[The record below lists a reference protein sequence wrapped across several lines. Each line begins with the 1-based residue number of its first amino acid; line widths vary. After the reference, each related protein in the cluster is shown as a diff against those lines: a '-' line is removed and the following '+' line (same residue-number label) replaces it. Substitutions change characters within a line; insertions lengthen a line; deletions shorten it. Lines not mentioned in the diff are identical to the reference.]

1 VPYLFKQFENTY
13 KKMPQEFRENPIEAF
28 KRGVY
33 VAPFWEDDFAQMA
46 ELCGVDRVIFGSDWP
61 HPEGLAEPTHLI
73 DDLQGLDE
81 EGQRKVMGGNMVD
94 LFKVPNEI
102 VHNPDVPPLVIPA

>member
-1 VPYLFKQFENTY
+1 
-13 KKMPQEFRENPIEAF
+13 
-28 KRGVY
+28 
-33 VAPFWEDDFAQMA
+33 MA
-46 ELCGVDRVIFGSDWP
+46 DLCGVDRVIFGSDWP